1 MRIERTKDRVHFRT
15 VMHSP
20 ASEGGFEA
28 SCPVSLITE
37 KTTPNGEVFK
47 TIFYTEE
54 IAVIITALVK
64 EGLIADSGGNW
75 HEINARRYQR
85 LVDRGWLPPER
96 AEQLQAQLRLA
107 QRETPDRPSPAGDA
121 SNTQRR
127 PKILKPSGQ
136 LLPKMPLPL
145 HLRRSQP

>member
-20 ASEGGFEA
+20 ASGGGFEA
-28 SCPVSLITE
+28 SCPVSLITQ

-64 EGLIADSGGNW
+64 EGLIADSGGSSGATYQ
-75 HEINARRYQR
+75 HPPPTIGSHGARSRPHAR
-85 LVDRGWLPPER
+85 TTPP
-96 AEQLQAQLRLA
+96 
-107 QRETPDRPSPAGDA
+107 
-121 SNTQRR
+121 
-127 PKILKPSGQ
+127 
-136 LLPKMPLPL
+136 
-145 HLRRSQP
+145 